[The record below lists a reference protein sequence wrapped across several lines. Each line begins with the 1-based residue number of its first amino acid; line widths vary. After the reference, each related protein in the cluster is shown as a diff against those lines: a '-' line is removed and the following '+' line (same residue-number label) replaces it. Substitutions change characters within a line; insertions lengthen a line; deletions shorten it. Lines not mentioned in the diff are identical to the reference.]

1 MRKTFRTKPKEV
13 EAIQWTGNNWDE
25 LNDFFKEKSDG
36 ICLRKNSRGYPVIKG
51 QGWSEAILKGEWVV
65 AIGKE
70 IKKTW
75 HFDEFRTLTAE
86 EIESE
91 YDEVIL

>member
-13 EAIQWTGNNWDE
+13 EAVQWTGNNWDE
-25 LNDFFKEKSDG
+25 LNDFIKEKSDG
-36 ICLRKNSRGYPVIKG
+36 VRIWKNSRGYPIIYRIKRDAG
-51 QGWSEAILKGEWVV
+51 SEAILVGEWVV
-65 AIGKE
+65 ALP
-70 IKKTW
+70 TY
-75 HFDEFRTLTAE
+75 FDEFRILTND